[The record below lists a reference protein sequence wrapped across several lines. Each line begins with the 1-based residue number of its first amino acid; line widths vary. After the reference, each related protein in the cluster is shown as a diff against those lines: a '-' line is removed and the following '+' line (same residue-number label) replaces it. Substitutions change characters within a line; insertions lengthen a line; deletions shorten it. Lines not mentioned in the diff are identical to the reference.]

1 MVAAAA
7 AVADPA
13 PVESGREEMTVVVIA
28 TTAAGAD
35 TGPTDVCKRCCQV
48 ISAQKLEEPSTKKEY
63 LAGYQLM
70 LETVLS
76 RGFYFCRS
84 ASNCR

>member
-7 AVADPA
+7 VAADPA

-35 TGPTDVCKRCCQV
+35 TGPTDVCKRCC
-48 ISAQKLEEPSTKKEY
+48 
-63 LAGYQLM
+63 
-70 LETVLS
+70 
-76 RGFYFCRS
+76 
-84 ASNCR
+84 